1 MRKLHDIVYGWCIKQ
16 FKDNE
21 KLFAP
26 DVFKTS
32 GYSH

>member
-1 MRKLHDIVYGWCIKQ
+1 MRKLHDTVYAINGCIKQ

-26 DVFKTS
+26 DV
-32 GYSH
+32 